1 MRGLIDRLARVRP
14 IFLSEADFQ
23 HALAW
28 QIQVENPTA
37 SVRLEIRP
45 ERRTR
50 LDLLV
55 GVDEER
61 VAIELKYL
69 VARFEGMVGEERFEL
84 PNQGAHDI
92 SRHDVVKDVARVE
105 RFVEDRVAHSGWA
118 IALSNDSSYWRP
130 GTKNVPVDA
139 MSRVHEGRQLKG
151 TLEWSPLPGSGTT
164 KGRDKPL
171 MLAGVYSCGWRDYST
186 VTASDGRTVSLRY
199 LALEISPQPS

>member
-84 PNQGAHDI
+84 PTRVCTTSPAMTS
-92 SRHDVVKDVARVE
+92 SRTSLVSSGSSRTASRTRGGPSRFPMTAVTGDPGPRVSPSTRCSE
-105 RFVEDRVAHSGWA
+105 FTRA
-118 IALSNDSSYWRP
+118 DSSRARSN
-130 GTKNVPVDA
+130 GSA
-139 MSRVHEGRQLKG
+139 SRLGHHE
-151 TLEWSPLPGSGTT
+151 
-164 KGRDKPL
+164 
-171 MLAGVYSCGWRDYST
+171 
-186 VTASDGRTVSLRY
+186 RT
-199 LALEISPQPS
+199 